1 MPWRALLIVW
11 LASGCDGVFGLD
23 LRAGEDGGARDAGVL
38 DADAD
43 LDAALDAAGD
53 AAPDAPIGPIM
64 QVAAGGAHTCAV
76 ASGVV
81 KCWGLSD
88 SGQLGYAVLG
98 DVGDDEQ
105 PRTHLG
111 VNVGPG
117 IVDLALGG
125 AHTCARASTGSVR
138 CWGQATFG
146 QLGYGNLD
154 PIGDT
159 EAPVTAGDVNV
170 GGVVAQV
177 VAGDAHTCALINDGS
192 VRCWGTNASGQL
204 GSGNFTNPQ
213 VGDDEVPSAVGSVA
227 LGAAALH
234 LAAGD
239 AHTCAVL
246 ADGSVRCWGSGLN
259 GRLGYGNVASVGDN
273 ETPSQQA
280 AIVFSP
286 PAVEVAAGAA
296 HSCARLTDGTVH
308 CWGSGGFGQL
318 GYGGTTTIGDN
329 ESASTAL
336 AVSLGASATAIT
348 AGGEHTCALLVG
360 GNVRCWGRGASGELG
375 NGSINNI
382 GDGEVPSAVAV
393 VPVGGTVTQ
402 ISAGRTHTCAVLTT
416 GAVRCWGNGLNGR
429 LGHGT
434 GLTIGDNE
442 PASEGGD
449 VPAY

>member
-1 MPWRALLIVW
+1 MPWRALLIAW

-23 LRAGEDGGARDAGVL
+23 LPAGEDGGSRDAGVL

-81 KCWGLSD
+81 KCWGMSS

-98 DVGDDEQ
+98 DVGDDEA
-105 PRTHLG
+105 PRTRPG
-111 VNVGPG
+111 VDVGPG

-125 AHTCARASTGSVR
+125 AHTCARVSTGAVR
-138 CWGQATFG
+138 CWGLGASG
-146 QLGYGNLD
+146 QLGYGNID
-154 PIGDT
+154 AVGDT
-159 EAPVTAGDVNV
+159 ETPASAGDVNL
-170 GGVVAQV
+170 GGVVKQV
-177 VAGDAHTCALINDGS
+177 VAGDSHTCALLTDGS
-192 VRCWGTNASGQL
+192 VRCWGANASGQL
-204 GSGNFTNPQ
+204 GYGNINQ
-213 VGDDEVPSAVGSVA
+213 VGDNELPSSAGSVA
-227 LGAAALH
+227 LGEPAVG

-246 ADGSVRCWGSGLN
+246 ASGGVRCWGSGLN
-259 GRLGYGNVASVGDN
+259 GRLGYGNLASVGDN

-280 AIVFSP
+280 AIAFNAS
-286 PAVEVAAGAA
+286 AVAIAAGAA
-296 HSCARLTDGTVH
+296 HTCALLADGTVW

-318 GYGGTTTIGDN
+318 GYGNTTTLGDN
-329 ESASTAL
+329 EVATTAG
-336 AVSLGASATAIT
+336 AVSLGAIATAIV
-348 AGGEHTCALLVG
+348 AGGDHTCALLASG
-360 GNVRCWGRGASGELG
+360 DVRCWGRAVNGELG
-375 NGSINNI
+375 LGSISNV

-393 VPVGGTVTQ
+393 VPVGGTATR

-429 LGHGT
+429 LGLGAVA
-434 GLTIGDNE
+434 TIGDNE
-442 PASEGGD
+442 PASDGGD